1 VPNGFPVLS
10 YSILNLTTQ
19 WPLDY
24 AEAAAVGL
32 LLFLITLIGIVAY
45 RRVVRNQ
52 ERFVTIGPRAPRAQ
66 TFEPPRP
73 VRVAGTFACFA
84 YVIAAVVFPAAGLA
98 LRSMVQYFTG
108 SISFSQLSLSR
119 FTILLNDPLVQTSL
133 QHSVE
138 ITVVSTL
145 ALVVLSFA
153 VATAK
158 VRYRDRIAGATEVL
172 ASTPIAIPGVL
183 FGVGLLWMYIGTPVY
198 ATIWIIVLVMLARFP
213 PLLVRM
219 FETALLQIG
228 REVEE
233 AAAVFG
239 ASDFDVARLIR
250 VPLLAGTVRSATIIA
265 STQVFNELTASALLF
280 TGTSSV
286 LPVLIYNYAVAGD
299 YSRASALALM
309 QMALLGLGLLAI
321 AGSSVLWRAL
331 RGFGFARALVVW
343 ILPRRQLLEGRPH

>member
-1 VPNGFPVLS
+1 
-10 YSILNLTTQ
+10 
-19 WPLDY
+19 
-24 AEAAAVGL
+24 
-32 LLFLITLIGIVAY
+32 LLFAITAIGIVAY
-45 RRVVRNQ
+45 RRVVRIQ
-52 ERFVTIGPRAPRAQ
+52 ERFVTIGPRAPRANAPD
-66 TFEPPRP
+66 TPRGL
-73 VRVAGTFACFA
+73 RIGGTLVCCA
-84 YVIAAVVFPAAGLA
+84 YVAVAVIVPTAGLA
-98 LRSMVQYFTG
+98 LRSMLQYFTG
-108 SISFSQLSLSR
+108 GIRLEQLSLSR
-119 FTILLNDPLVQTSL
+119 FAILIADPLVQTSL

-145 ALVVLSFA
+145 ALIVLSFA

-183 FGVGLLWMYIGTPVY
+183 FGVGLLWMYLGTPVY

-239 ASDFDVARLIR
+239 ASEFGVARLVR
-250 VPLLAGTVRSATIIA
+250 LPLLAGTVRSATIIA

-286 LPVLIYNYAVAGD
+286 MPVLIYNYAIAGD

-309 QMALLGLGLLAI
+309 QMALLAAGLLAV
-321 AGSSVLWRAL
+321 AGSSVVWRGL
-331 RGFGFARALVVW
+331 RSLGVARALVVS
-343 ILPRRQLLEGRPH
+343 ILPRRQVLEGRPR